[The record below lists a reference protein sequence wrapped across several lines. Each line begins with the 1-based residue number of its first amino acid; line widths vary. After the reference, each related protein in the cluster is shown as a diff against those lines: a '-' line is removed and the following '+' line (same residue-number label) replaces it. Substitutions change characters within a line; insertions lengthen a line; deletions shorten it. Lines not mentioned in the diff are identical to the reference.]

1 MPKMAVVSKAFELCF
16 CVIAADDCESAWI
29 ADLHLQAVSHLDV
42 ASKQSSGD
50 ADVQDDGVEARDLSR
65 TQISAQT
72 AFVPQRWSILLP
84 QAV

>member
-1 MPKMAVVSKAFELCF
+1 MQSCMPKMAVVSKAFELCF
-16 CVIAADDCESAWI
+16 CVIA

-50 ADVQDDGVEARDLSR
+50 ADVQDDGVEARDLSW

>member
-1 MPKMAVVSKAFELCF
+1 MQSCMPKMAVVSKAFELCF
-16 CVIAADDCESAWI
+16 CVIAADDCESASI
-29 ADLHLQAVSHLDV
+29 ADLHV